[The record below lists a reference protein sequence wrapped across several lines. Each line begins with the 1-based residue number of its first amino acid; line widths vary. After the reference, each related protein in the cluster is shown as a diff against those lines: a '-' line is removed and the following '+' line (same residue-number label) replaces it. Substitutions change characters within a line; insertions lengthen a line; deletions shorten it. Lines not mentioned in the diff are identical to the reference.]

1 VDVFSFARTRHL
13 LHQCESESR
22 RTADPGHRGV
32 HFDHILVCN
41 LLVDVAYAFIDPRI
55 RY

>member
-1 VDVFSFARTRHL
+1 LILGIVAFISIT
-13 LHQCESESR
+13 
-22 RTADPGHRGV
+22 
-32 HFDHILVCN
+32 ILVCN